1 MMIVTFPNLMPALM
15 VAELRSRL
23 EEVSYVDGRRTARG
37 GAANVKKNLE
47 VDIASTEHQ
56 ALKDKVQRHLRDNAD
71 FLTITQAKDIQSILF
86 SRYEPGMAYGDHVDN
101 AIMGRFGPKP
111 MRTDVSF
118 TIFLSDPGE
127 YEGGELVIDSDI
139 SPTAFKLP
147 PGHAVIYPTHYLHR
161 VNPVTRGVRQVVVGW
176 VQSLIREPERRQVL
190 LDLQQAMGQLQ
201 STLPGGPNHPAF
213 VRLHKI
219 YINLQRMWSE
229 V

>member
-1 MMIVTFPNLMPALM
+1 
-15 VAELRSRL
+15 
-23 EEVSYVDGRRTARG
+23 
-37 GAANVKKNLE
+37 
-47 VDIASTEHQ
+47 
-56 ALKDKVQRHLRDNAD
+56 
-71 FLTITQAKDIQSILF
+71 
-86 SRYEPGMAYGDHVDN
+86 
-101 AIMGRFGPKP
+101 

-118 TIFLSDPGE
+118 TIFLSDPSE

-139 SPTAFKLP
+139 RPSPFKLP

-161 VNPVTRGVRQVVVGW
+161 VNPVTKGVRQVVIGW
-176 VQSLIREPERRQVL
+176 IQSLIREPERRQVL

-201 STLPGGPNHPAF
+201 STLPGGPNHPSF

>member
-1 MMIVTFPNLMPALM
+1 MMIVTFPNLLPAEM
-15 VAELRSRL
+15 VTDLRAQL
-23 EEVSYVDGRRTARG
+23 EGAAYVDGRRTARG
-37 GAANVKKNLE
+37 GAANVKNNLE

-56 ALKDKVQRHLRDNAD
+56 ALKDKIQRHLVANTD

-101 AIMGRFGPKP
+101 AILGRFGPRA

-118 TIFLSDPGE
+118 TIFLSDPNE
-127 YEGGELVIDSDI
+127 YEGGELIIDSDI
-139 SPTAFKLP
+139 RPTAFKLP

-161 VNPVTRGVRQVVVGW
+161 VSPVTKGTRQVVIGW
-176 VQSLIREPERRQVL
+176 IQSLIREPERRQVL

-213 VRLHKI
+213 VRMQKI